1 MRKSLPCDIAA
12 ESRALLRDFA
22 ILGTLATCALGVVYL
37 CLVRWAPLFPKDGSS
52 LVVGRDFVNFW
63 MYGRAA
69 LAPAAY
75 RFYDPQIYNHALQSF
90 LGANYP
96 GQNWSYPPDIML
108 LAAPFGLLGYLPAL
122 LCWTLVG
129 LGILLWTARARLH
142 APASLWSLFAA
153 PAVAFCLMFGQ
164 SSLLATA
171 ALIAIFAWLDRRPV
185 WAGILIGL
193 LTLKPQLGFLFP
205 VMLCASG
212 RWRVFSVATA
222 TALALVVLTT
232 LIFGTQVWME
242 YLHLGIPVQNT
253 VLTDPRMLAA
263 PFMPTIFMNAHA
275 AGASYSTS
283 MIVQAC
289 VSLLADATV
298 FWIFLRHR
306 HADQQM
312 LQALFLACSV
322 AATPYLL
329 SYDTLPL
336 VFAGIVLLA
345 SGALDAL
352 GRRLVQLIFWL
363 PFIQLG
369 LGNLHIPGAAL
380 VAPAFAVYLACKIA
394 GVKLFTKP
402 AAAHQ
407 LP

>member
-12 ESRALLRDFA
+12 ESRSLLRDFA

-37 CLVRWAPLFPKDGSS
+37 CLIRWAPLFPKDGSS

-63 MYGRAA
+63 MYGCAA
-69 LAPAAY
+69 LTPAAY

-96 GQNWSYPPDIML
+96 GQNWSYPPDVML

-122 LCWTLVG
+122 FCWTLIG
-129 LGILLWTARARLH
+129 LGVLFWTARARLH
-142 APASLWSLFAA
+142 DPALLWPLFVA
-153 PAVAFCLMFGQ
+153 PAVAFCLMSGQ
-164 SSLLATA
+164 SSLLTTA

-222 TALALVVLTT
+222 TALALAVLTT
-232 LIFGTQVWME
+232 LIFGTQVWIE
-242 YLHLGIPVQNT
+242 YFRLGVPVQNT
-253 VLTDPRMLAA
+253 VLSDPRMLAA

-275 AGASYSTS
+275 AGASYGVS

-289 VSLLADATV
+289 VSLMATATV
-298 FWIFLRHR
+298 FWAFLRHR
-306 HADQQM
+306 DANPRM
-312 LQALFLACSV
+312 LQALFFACSI

-336 VFAGIVLLA
+336 VFAGIALFA
-345 SGALDAL
+345 SGTLDAL
-352 GRRLVQLIFWL
+352 GRRLVQAIFWL

-369 LGNLHIPGAAL
+369 LGSLHIPGAAL
-380 VAPAFAVYLACKIA
+380 IAPAFAAYLALKIA
-394 GVKLFTKP
+394 DVKFFAKP